1 MDVTLEKTKD
11 LEGFVVVKIQEAD
24 YADRVKN
31 ELKEIGKNR
40 QIPGFRKGHIDLAQ
54 LRKRFGTEVKAHV
67 LNEVA
72 ADACLKYVKDNN
84 LDILGQPIPAT
95 DEAIDLSL
103 IHI

>member
-40 QIPGFRKGHIDLAQ
+40 QIPGFRRRQ
-54 LRKRFGTEVKAHV
+54 C
-67 LNEVA
+67 
-72 ADACLKYVKDNN
+72 CLH
-84 LDILGQPIPAT
+84 
-95 DEAIDLSL
+95 SWM
-103 IHI
+103 